1 MGIYQIDSGE
11 IIFNE
16 NHIQDLN
23 LMNLRTKFSY
33 IDQQNSIFDISLRD
47 NLKIKNDSISDEKI
61 LDILK
66 DFNLNY
72 EKKDLDKTINET
84 ISNFSGGQI
93 QRLNFIREI
102 ISGSD
107 VFIFDEF
114 TSNLDQENTRLII
127 NYIQKKMR
135 DRIIIIS
142 SHQKEYN
149 KIVDYI
155 INFDNQELSLQKN
168 NQKK

>member
-1 MGIYQIDSGE
+1 
-11 IIFNE
+11 
-16 NHIQDLN
+16 
-23 LMNLRTKFSY
+23 MNLRTKFSY

-168 NQKK
+168 NQKNNLLCVEFQDL

>member
-1 MGIYQIDSGE
+1 M
-11 IIFNE
+11 
-16 NHIQDLN
+16 
-23 LMNLRTKFSY
+23 
-33 IDQQNSIFDISLRD
+33 
-47 NLKIKNDSISDEKI
+47 
-61 LDILK
+61 
-66 DFNLNY
+66 
-72 EKKDLDKTINET
+72 
-84 ISNFSGGQI
+84 
-93 QRLNFIREI
+93 NFIREI